1 MIDYIQLFKDRNLF
15 NQCTNEIELNNLLNK
30 KKIIFYIGF
39 DATADAL
46 HAGSLVQLRAIKTL
60 IKHGHQA
67 IVLLGGGTTKIG
79 DPSGKD
85 ASRQILTYETIQKN
99 IENFKR
105 IFEHYFR
112 DFKENIKFINNDQW
126 LDKLNYIELLRD
138 LGSQVSINR
147 MLTFESVK
155 ERLKREQSLSFLEFN
170 YMILQSYDFLHL
182 NKHENCELQIGGSD
196 QWGNIVLGMEII
208 SKINKKDAF
217 GLTTPLLTTST
228 GKKMGKTEQ
237 GAVWID
243 QNKYSSYDFY
253 QYWRNVDDNDVEK
266 LLLIF
271 SDLDKEEIK
280 ILIKE
285 DINNAKKKLAY
296 LVTTDCHSE
305 SSAQEAEEKA
315 RSIFENNSFDNIDEI
330 NFKIDSKLIDTLTSN
345 STVSSKSEAKRLI
358 EGGGIKIDD
367 DQINDINLT
376 IDKSYNGKI
385 LKIGKKNILKLSLSN
400 QYIFYSIINKI

>member
-315 RSIFENNSFDNIDEI
+315 RSIFENNSYDNIDEI
-330 NFKIDSKLIDTLTSN
+330 KFKIDSKLIDTLTSN

-376 IDKSYNGKI
+376 IDKSYNEKI
-385 LKIGKKNILKLSLSN
+385 LKIGKKK
-400 QYIFYSIINKI
+400 YFKIIVK

>member
-85 ASRQILTYETIQKN
+85 TSRQILTYETIQKN

-182 NKHENCELQIGGSD
+182 NKNENCELQIGGSD

-280 ILIKE
+280 MLIKE

-305 SSAQEAEEKA
+305 NSAQEAEEKA
-315 RSIFENNSFDNIDEI
+315 RSIFENNSYDNIDEI

-345 STVSSKSEAKRLI
+345 NTVSSKSEAKRLI

-367 DQINDINLT
+367 DQINDTNLI
-376 IDKSYNGKI
+376 IDKSYNEKI
-385 LKIGKKNILKLSLSN
+385 LKIGKKK
-400 QYIFYSIINKI
+400 YFKIIVK

>member
-15 NQCTNEIELNNLLNK
+15 NQCTNDEELNALLNK
-30 KKIIFYIGF
+30 KKITFYIGF

-46 HAGSLVQLRAIKTL
+46 HAGSLVQLRAIKSL
-60 IKHGHQA
+60 IKHGHKA
-67 IVLLGGGTTKIG
+67 IILLGGGTTKIG

-85 ASRQILTYETIQKN
+85 SARRILNYKE
-99 IENFKR
+99 IENNINNFKK

-112 DFKENIKFINNDQW
+112 EHKDKIIFINNDDW
-126 LDKLNYIELLRD
+126 LSNLNYIELLRD
-138 LGSQVSINR
+138 LGSHLSINR

-182 NKHENCELQIGGSD
+182 NKNHDCELQIGGSD

-208 SKINKKDAF
+208 SKINKKNAF

-243 QNKYSSYDFY
+243 SNKYSSYDFY
-253 QYWRNVDDNDVEK
+253 QYWRNVDDSDVKK

-271 SDLDKEEIK
+271 SDLEKEEINK
-280 ILIKE
+280 ITSE
-285 DINNAKKKLAY
+285 DINVAKKKLAY
-296 LVTTDCHSE
+296 LVTADCHSE
-305 SSAQEAEEKA
+305 ESANEAENKA
-315 RSIFENNSFDNIDEI
+315 ISIFEKNNFDNIDVIE
-330 NFKIDSKLIDTLTSN
+330 FKSKSDIKIFEAITSQN
-345 STVSSKSEAKRLI
+345 LVSSKSEAKRLI
-358 EGGGIKIDD
+358 EGGGVKLDDVQIK
-367 DQINDINLT
+367 DINKLIT
-376 IDKSYNGKI
+376 SEDNGKI
-385 LKIGKKNILKLSLSN
+385 LKIGKKKLFKLKFN
-400 QYIFYSIINKI
+400 

>member
-1 MIDYIQLFKDRNLF
+1 VLDYIQLFKDRHLF
-15 NQCTNEIELNNLLNK
+15 NQCTNEENLNNLLNK
-30 KKIIFYIGF
+30 KKITFYIGF

-60 IKHGHQA
+60 INHGHEA

-85 ASRQILTYETIQKN
+85 SARKILSYDEIQNN
-99 IENFKR
+99 IDNFKR

-112 DFKENIKFINNDQW
+112 DHKQSIKFINNNDW
-126 LDKLNYIELLRD
+126 LSTLNYIELLRD
-138 LGSQVSINR
+138 VGSHLSINR

-170 YMILQSYDFLHL
+170 YMVLQSYDFLYL
-182 NKHENCELQIGGSD
+182 NKNYQCDLQIGGSD

-243 QNKYSSYDFY
+243 QQKYSSYDFY
-253 QYWRNVDDNDVEK
+253 QYWRNVDDKDVKK

-271 SDLDKEEIK
+271 SDLKTDEINE
-280 ILIKE
+280 LITN
-285 DINNAKKKLAY
+285 DINAAKKKLAFC
-296 LVTTDCHSE
+296 VTADCHSE
-305 SSAQEAEEKA
+305 ISAKEAEEKA
-315 RSIFENNSFDNIDEI
+315 ISIFEKKSIDQLDV
-330 NFKIDSKLIDTLTSN
+330 IDLTESN
-345 STVSSKSEAKRLI
+345 SLNILDVISSYNIVPSKSEVKRLI
-358 EGGGIKIDD
+358 TGGGIKIE
-367 DQINDINLT
+367 NE
-376 IDKSYNGKI
+376 
-385 LKIGKKNILKLSLSN
+385 
-400 QYIFYSIINKI
+400 SIINHNYTFSKNDNGKTLKVGKKKIFKLKYT

>member
-1 MIDYIQLFKDRNLF
+1 MFDYIQLFKDRHLF
-15 NQCTNEIELNNLLNK
+15 NQCTNEAELNNLLNK
-30 KKIIFYIGF
+30 KKITFYIGF

-60 IKHGHQA
+60 IKQDHKA

-85 ASRQILTYETIQKN
+85 SARKILTYKEIQNN
-99 IENFKR
+99 IDNFKR

-112 DFKENIKFINNDQW
+112 DYKENISFINNDEW
-126 LDKLNYIELLRD
+126 LSNLNYIELLRD
-138 LGSQVSINR
+138 VGSHVSINR

-170 YMILQSYDFLHL
+170 YMILQSYDFLYL
-182 NKHENCELQIGGSD
+182 NKHKNCELQIGGSD
-196 QWGNIVLGMEII
+196 QWGNIILGMEVI
-208 SKINKKDAF
+208 SKINKNDAF

-243 QNKYSSYDFY
+243 QNKFSSYDFY
-253 QYWRNVDDNDVEK
+253 QYWRNVDDSDVEK

-280 ILIKE
+280 KLISD
-285 DINNAKKKLAY
+285 DINKAKKNLAY

-305 SSAQEAEEKA
+305 ESAKQAEEKA
-315 RSIFENNSFDNIDEI
+315 ISIFEKNMSDNIDEI
-330 NFKIDSKLIDTLTSN
+330 DFDINSQIKIFEAITSKNL
-345 STVSSKSEAKRLI
+345 VSSKSEAKRLI
-358 EGGGIKIDD
+358 EGGGIKLGD
-367 DQINDINLT
+367 DQIKDINQT
-376 IDKSYNGKI
+376 INQKDNGKI
-385 LKIGKKNILKLSLSN
+385 LKIGKKKLFKLKFN
-400 QYIFYSIINKI
+400 

>member
-1 MIDYIQLFKDRNLF
+1 MVDYIQLFKDRHLF
-15 NQCTNEIELNNLLNK
+15 NQCTNESDLNNLLNK
-30 KKIIFYIGF
+30 KKIVFYIGF

-60 IKHGHQA
+60 VKHGHKA

-85 ASRQILTYETIQKN
+85 TSRKILTYKEIQTN
-99 IENFKR
+99 IDNFKK

-112 DFKENIKFINNDQW
+112 DFKENITFINNDQW

-138 LGSQVSINR
+138 VGSHVSINR

-170 YMILQSYDFLHL
+170 YMILQSYDFLYL
-182 NKHENCELQIGGSD
+182 NKNEKCDLQIGGSD

-243 QNKYSSYDFY
+243 ENKYNSYDFY

-271 SDLDKEEIK
+271 SDLDKSEIK
-280 ILIKE
+280 NIISE
-285 DINNAKKKLAY
+285 NINEAKKKLAF
-296 LVTTDCHSE
+296 LVTSDCHSQK
-305 SSAQEAEEKA
+305 SAEDAEKKA
-315 RSIFENNSFDNIDEI
+315 ISIFENNSDENLDEI
-330 NFKIDSKLIDTLTSN
+330 LLDKNLDIKILDALISHNL
-345 STVSSKSEAKRLI
+345 VSSKSEAKRLI

-367 DQINDINLT
+367 STVNDFNTVLNNKN
-376 IDKSYNGKI
+376 DNQV
-385 LKIGKKNILKLSLSN
+385 LKIGKKKLFKLKFN
-400 QYIFYSIINKI
+400 

>member
-1 MIDYIQLFKDRNLF
+1 VFDYIQLFKDRHLF
-15 NQCTNEIELNNLLNK
+15 NQCTNDEELNKLLNK
-30 KKIIFYIGF
+30 KKITFYIGF

-60 IKHGHQA
+60 IKHGHKA

-85 ASRQILTYETIQKN
+85 SARKILTYDEIQNN
-99 IENFKR
+99 INNFKR

-112 DFKENIKFINNDQW
+112 DHKESIQFINNDEW
-126 LDKLNYIELLRD
+126 LSTLNYIELLRD
-138 LGSQVSINR
+138 VGSHLSINR

-170 YMILQSYDFLHL
+170 YMVLQSFDFLHL
-182 NKHENCELQIGGSD
+182 NKNYQCDLQIGGSD

-243 QNKYSSYDFY
+243 QQKYSSYDFY
-253 QYWRNVDDNDVEK
+253 QYWRNVDDKDVQK

-271 SDLDKEEIK
+271 SDLKVEEINE
-280 ILIKE
+280 LINK
-285 DINNAKKKLAY
+285 DINSAKKRLAFC
-296 LVTTDCHSE
+296 VTADCHSE
-305 SSAQEAEEKA
+305 NSAREAEEKA
-315 RSIFENNSFDNIDEI
+315 ISIFEKKSIDQLDVIDLVKTDSLNILDVI
-330 NFKIDSKLIDTLTSN
+330 TNKNI
-345 STVSSKSEAKRLI
+345 VSSKSEGKRLI
-358 EGGGIKIDD
+358 AGGGIKIE
-367 DQINDINLT
+367 NDPISDYNYT
-376 IDKSYNGKI
+376 FSKNDNGKTFRV
-385 LKIGKKNILKLSLSN
+385 GKKKIFKLK
-400 QYIFYSIINKI
+400 YA

>member
-79 DPSGKD
+79 APSGKD

-315 RSIFENNSFDNIDEI
+315 RSIFENNSYDNIDEI

-376 IDKSYNGKI
+376 IDKSYNEKI
-385 LKIGKKNILKLSLSN
+385 LKIGKKK
-400 QYIFYSIINKI
+400 YFKIIVK

>member
-1 MIDYIQLFKDRNLF
+1 MFDYIQLFKDRHLF
-15 NQCTNEIELNNLLNK
+15 NQCTNEAELNNLLNK
-30 KKIIFYIGF
+30 KKITFYIGF

-60 IKHGHQA
+60 IKQDHKA

-85 ASRQILTYETIQKN
+85 SARKILTYKEIQNN
-99 IENFKR
+99 IDNFKR

-112 DFKENIKFINNDQW
+112 DYKDNISFINNDEW
-126 LDKLNYIELLRD
+126 LSNLNYIELLMD
-138 LGSQVSINR
+138 VGSHVSINR

-182 NKHENCELQIGGSD
+182 NKHHNCELQIGGSD
-196 QWGNIVLGMEII
+196 QWGNIILGMEVI
-208 SKINKKDAF
+208 SKINKNDAF

-243 QNKYSSYDFY
+243 QNKFSSYDFY
-253 QYWRNVDDNDVEK
+253 QYWRNVDDSDVEK

-280 ILIKE
+280 KLISE
-285 DINNAKKKLAY
+285 DINKAKKNLAY

-305 SSAQEAEEKA
+305 ESAKQAEEKA
-315 RSIFENNSFDNIDEI
+315 ISIFEKNMSDNIDEI
-330 NFKIDSKLIDTLTSN
+330 DFDINSQIKIFEAITSKNL
-345 STVSSKSEAKRLI
+345 VSSKSEAKRLI
-358 EGGGIKIDD
+358 EGGGIKLGD
-367 DQINDINLT
+367 DQIKDINQT
-376 IDKSYNGKI
+376 INQKDNGKI
-385 LKIGKKNILKLSLSN
+385 LKIGKKKLFKLKFN
-400 QYIFYSIINKI
+400 

>member
-315 RSIFENNSFDNIDEI
+315 RSIFENNSYDNIDEI

-358 EGGGIKIDD
+358 EGGGMKIDD
-367 DQINDINLT
+367 DQIKDINLT
-376 IDKSYNGKI
+376 IDKSYNEKI
-385 LKIGKKNILKLSLSN
+385 LKIGKKK
-400 QYIFYSIINKI
+400 YFKIIVK

>member
-1 MIDYIQLFKDRNLF
+1 VFDYIQLFKDRHLF
-15 NQCTNEIELNNLLNK
+15 NQCTNDEELNKLLNK
-30 KKIIFYIGF
+30 KKITFYIGF

-60 IKHGHQA
+60 IKHGHKA

-85 ASRQILTYETIQKN
+85 SARKILTYDEIQNN
-99 IENFKR
+99 IDNFKR

-112 DFKENIKFINNDQW
+112 DHKESIQFINNDEW
-126 LDKLNYIELLRD
+126 LSTLNYIELLRD
-138 LGSQVSINR
+138 VGSHLSINR

-170 YMILQSYDFLHL
+170 YMVLQSFDFLHL
-182 NKHENCELQIGGSD
+182 NKNYQCDLQIGGSD

-243 QNKYSSYDFY
+243 QQKYSSYDFY
-253 QYWRNVDDNDVEK
+253 QYWRNVDDKDVQK

-271 SDLDKEEIK
+271 SDLKVEEINE
-280 ILIKE
+280 LINK
-285 DINNAKKKLAY
+285 DINAAKKRLAFC
-296 LVTTDCHSE
+296 VTADCHSE
-305 SSAQEAEEKA
+305 NSAREAEEKA
-315 RSIFENNSFDNIDEI
+315 ISIFEKKSIDQLDVIDLVKTDSLNILDVI
-330 NFKIDSKLIDTLTSN
+330 TNKNI
-345 STVSSKSEAKRLI
+345 VSSKSEVKILI
-358 EGGGIKIDD
+358 AGGVIKIE
-367 DQINDINLT
+367 NDPISDYNYT
-376 IDKSYNGKI
+376 FSKNDNGKTFRV
-385 LKIGKKNILKLSLSN
+385 GKKKIFKLK
-400 QYIFYSIINKI
+400 YA

>member
-315 RSIFENNSFDNIDEI
+315 RSIFENNSYDNIDEI

-385 LKIGKKNILKLSLSN
+385 LKIGKKK
-400 QYIFYSIINKI
+400 YFKIIVK

>member
-1 MIDYIQLFKDRNLF
+1 MFDYIQLFKDRHLF
-15 NQCTNEIELNNLLNK
+15 NQCTNEAELNNLLNK
-30 KKIIFYIGF
+30 KKITFYIGF

-60 IKHGHQA
+60 IKQDHKA

-85 ASRQILTYETIQKN
+85 SARKILTYKEIQNN
-99 IENFKR
+99 IDNFKR

-112 DFKENIKFINNDQW
+112 GHKENISFINNDEW
-126 LDKLNYIELLRD
+126 LSNLNYIELLSD
-138 LGSQVSINR
+138 VGSHVSINR

-182 NKHENCELQIGGSD
+182 NKHQNCELQIGGSD
-196 QWGNIVLGMEII
+196 QWGNIILGMEVI
-208 SKINKKDAF
+208 SKINKNDAF

-243 QNKYSSYDFY
+243 QNKFSSYDFY
-253 QYWRNVDDNDVEK
+253 QYWRNVDDSDVEK

-271 SDLDKEEIK
+271 SDLDKDEIK
-280 ILIKE
+280 KLISE
-285 DINNAKKKLAY
+285 DINKAKKNLAY

-305 SSAQEAEEKA
+305 ESAKQAEEKA
-315 RSIFENNSFDNIDEI
+315 ISIFEKNMSDNIDEI
-330 NFKIDSKLIDTLTSN
+330 DFDINSQIKIFEAITSKNL
-345 STVSSKSEAKRLI
+345 VSSKSEAKRLI
-358 EGGGIKIDD
+358 EGGGIKLGD
-367 DQINDINLT
+367 DQIKDINQT
-376 IDKSYNGKI
+376 INQKDNGKI
-385 LKIGKKNILKLSLSN
+385 LKIGKKKLFKLKFN
-400 QYIFYSIINKI
+400 

>member
-15 NQCTNEIELNNLLNK
+15 NQCTNAIELNNLLNK

-315 RSIFENNSFDNIDEI
+315 RSIFENNSYDNIDEI

-358 EGGGIKIDD
+358 EGGGMKIDD
-367 DQINDINLT
+367 DQIKDINLT
-376 IDKSYNGKI
+376 IDKSYNKKI
-385 LKIGKKNILKLSLSN
+385 LKIGKQKYFK
-400 QYIFYSIINKI
+400 IIVK

>member
-1 MIDYIQLFKDRNLF
+1 MFDYIQLFKDRHLF
-15 NQCTNEIELNNLLNK
+15 NQCTNEAELNNLLNK
-30 KKIIFYIGF
+30 KKITFYIGF

-60 IKHGHQA
+60 IKQDHKA

-85 ASRQILTYETIQKN
+85 SARKILTYKEIQNN
-99 IENFKR
+99 IDNFKR

-112 DFKENIKFINNDQW
+112 DHKENISFINNDEW
-126 LDKLNYIELLRD
+126 LSNLNYIELLRD
-138 LGSQVSINR
+138 VGSHVSINR

-170 YMILQSYDFLHL
+170 YMILQSYDFLYL
-182 NKHENCELQIGGSD
+182 NKHKNCELQIGGSD
-196 QWGNIVLGMEII
+196 QWGNIILGMEVI
-208 SKINKKDAF
+208 SKINKNDAF

-243 QNKYSSYDFY
+243 QNKFSSYDFY
-253 QYWRNVDDNDVEK
+253 QYWRNVDDSDVEK

-280 ILIKE
+280 KLISD
-285 DINNAKKKLAY
+285 DINKAKKNLAY

-305 SSAQEAEEKA
+305 ESAKQAEEKA
-315 RSIFENNSFDNIDEI
+315 ISIFEKNMSDNIDEI
-330 NFKIDSKLIDTLTSN
+330 DFDINSQIKIFEAITSKNL
-345 STVSSKSEAKRLI
+345 VSSKSEAKRLI
-358 EGGGIKIDD
+358 EGGGIKLGD
-367 DQINDINLT
+367 DQIKDINQT
-376 IDKSYNGKI
+376 INQKDNDKI
-385 LKIGKKNILKLSLSN
+385 LKIGKKKLFKLKFN
-400 QYIFYSIINKI
+400 

>member
-155 ERLKREQSLSFLEFN
+155 ERLKREQSLTFLEFN

-315 RSIFENNSFDNIDEI
+315 RSIFENNSYDNIDEI

-367 DQINDINLT
+367 EQINDINLT

-385 LKIGKKNILKLSLSN
+385 LKIGKKK
-400 QYIFYSIINKI
+400 YFKIIVK

>member
-85 ASRQILTYETIQKN
+85 ALRQILTYETIKKN

-271 SDLDKEEIK
+271 SDLDKQEIK

-315 RSIFENNSFDNIDEI
+315 RSIFENNSYDNIDEI

-376 IDKSYNGKI
+376 INKSYNEKI
-385 LKIGKKNILKLSLSN
+385 LKIGKKK
-400 QYIFYSIINKI
+400 YFKIIVK

>member
-243 QNKYSSYDFY
+243 QNKYSSYDFF

-345 STVSSKSEAKRLI
+345 SSVSSKSEAKRLI

-385 LKIGKKNILKLSLSN
+385 LKIGKKK
-400 QYIFYSIINKI
+400 YFKIIVK

>member
-208 SKINKKDAF
+208 SKINKKDAY

-315 RSIFENNSFDNIDEI
+315 RSIFENNSYDNIDEI

-367 DQINDINLT
+367 EQINDINLT
-376 IDKSYNGKI
+376 INKSYNEKI
-385 LKIGKKNILKLSLSN
+385 LKIGKKK
-400 QYIFYSIINKI
+400 YFKIIVK

>member
-1 MIDYIQLFKDRNLF
+1 MIDYIQLFKDRHLF
-15 NQCTNEIELNNLLNK
+15 NQCTNESDLNDLLNK
-30 KKIIFYIGF
+30 KKIVFYIGF

-60 IKHGHQA
+60 VKHGHKA

-85 ASRQILTYETIQKN
+85 ASRKILTYKEIQTN
-99 IENFKR
+99 IDNFKK

-112 DFKENIKFINNDQW
+112 DYKKNITFINNDEW
-126 LDKLNYIELLRD
+126 LSQLNYIELLRD
-138 LGSQVSINR
+138 LGSFVSINR

-182 NKHENCELQIGGSD
+182 NKKYECDLQIGGSD

-208 SKINKKDAF
+208 SKINKKNAF
-217 GLTTPLLTTST
+217 GLTTPLLTTSS

-243 QNKYSSYDFY
+243 QNKFSSYDFY

-280 ILIKE
+280 KIVLG
-285 DINNAKKKLAY
+285 DINKAKKNLAY

-305 SSAQEAEEKA
+305 ESAKQAEEKA
-315 RSIFENNSFDNIDEI
+315 ISIFEKNMSDNIDEI
-330 NFKIDSKLIDTLTSN
+330 DFDIKSQIKIFEAITSKNL
-345 STVSSKSEAKRLI
+345 VSSKSEAKRLI
-358 EGGGIKIDD
+358 EGGGIKLGD
-367 DQINDINLT
+367 DQIKDINHT
-376 IDKSYNGKI
+376 ITQKDNGKI
-385 LKIGKKNILKLSLSN
+385 LKIGKKKLFKLKFN
-400 QYIFYSIINKI
+400 

>member
-1 MIDYIQLFKDRNLF
+1 MIDYIQLFKDRHLF
-15 NQCTNEIELNNLLNK
+15 NQCTNESDLNNLLNK
-30 KKIIFYIGF
+30 KKIVFYIGF

-60 IKHGHQA
+60 VKHGHKA

-85 ASRQILTYETIQKN
+85 TSRKILTYKEIQTN
-99 IENFKR
+99 IDNFKK

-112 DFKENIKFINNDQW
+112 DYKKNITFINNDEW
-126 LDKLNYIELLRD
+126 LSQLNYIELLRD
-138 LGSQVSINR
+138 LGSFVSINR

-182 NKHENCELQIGGSD
+182 NKKYECDLQIGGSD

-208 SKINKKDAF
+208 SKINKKNAF
-217 GLTTPLLTTST
+217 GLTTPLLTTSS

-243 QNKYSSYDFY
+243 QNKFSSYDFY

-280 ILIKE
+280 KIVLE
-285 DINNAKKKLAY
+285 DINKAKKNLAY

-305 SSAQEAEEKA
+305 ESAKQAEEKA
-315 RSIFENNSFDNIDEI
+315 ISIFEKNMSDNIDEI
-330 NFKIDSKLIDTLTSN
+330 DFDIKSQIKIFEAITSKNL
-345 STVSSKSEAKRLI
+345 VSSKSEAKRLI
-358 EGGGIKIDD
+358 EGGGIKLGD
-367 DQINDINLT
+367 DQIKDINQT
-376 IDKSYNGKI
+376 INQKDNGKI
-385 LKIGKKNILKLSLSN
+385 LKIGKKKLFKLKFN
-400 QYIFYSIINKI
+400 

>member
-1 MIDYIQLFKDRNLF
+1 MIDYIQLFKDRHLF
-15 NQCTNEIELNNLLNK
+15 NQCTNESDLNNLLNK
-30 KKIIFYIGF
+30 KKIVFYIGF

-60 IKHGHQA
+60 VKHGHKA

-85 ASRQILTYETIQKN
+85 TSRKILTYKEIQTN
-99 IENFKR
+99 IDNFKK

-112 DFKENIKFINNDQW
+112 DYKKNITFINNDEW
-126 LDKLNYIELLRD
+126 LSQLNYIELLRD
-138 LGSQVSINR
+138 LGSFVSINR

-182 NKHENCELQIGGSD
+182 NKKYECDLQIGGSD

-208 SKINKKDAF
+208 SKINKKNAF
-217 GLTTPLLTTST
+217 GLTTPLLTTSS

-243 QNKYSSYDFY
+243 QNKFSSYDFY

-280 ILIKE
+280 KIVLE
-285 DINNAKKKLAY
+285 DINKAKKNLAY

-305 SSAQEAEEKA
+305 GSAQQAEEKA
-315 RSIFENNSFDNIDEI
+315 ISIFEKNMSDNIDEI
-330 NFKIDSKLIDTLTSN
+330 DFDIKSQIKIFEAITSKNL
-345 STVSSKSEAKRLI
+345 VSSKSEAKRLI
-358 EGGGIKIDD
+358 EGGGIKLGD
-367 DQINDINLT
+367 DQIKDINHT
-376 IDKSYNGKI
+376 ITQKDNGKI
-385 LKIGKKNILKLSLSN
+385 LKIGKKKLFKLKFN
-400 QYIFYSIINKI
+400 

>member
-1 MIDYIQLFKDRNLF
+1 MLDYIQLFKDRHLF
-15 NQCTNEIELNNLLNK
+15 NQCTNEENLNNLLNK
-30 KKIIFYIGF
+30 KKITFYIGF

-60 IKHGHQA
+60 IKHGHEA

-85 ASRQILTYETIQKN
+85 SARKILSYDEIQNN
-99 IENFKR
+99 IDNFKR

-112 DFKENIKFINNDQW
+112 DHKQSIKFINNNDW
-126 LDKLNYIELLRD
+126 LSTLNYIELLRD
-138 LGSQVSINR
+138 VGSHLSINR

-170 YMILQSYDFLHL
+170 YMVLQSYDFLYL
-182 NKHENCELQIGGSD
+182 NKNYQCDLQIGGSD

-243 QNKYSSYDFY
+243 QQKYSSYDFY
-253 QYWRNVDDNDVEK
+253 QYWRNVDDKDVKK

-271 SDLDKEEIK
+271 SDLKTDEINE
-280 ILIKE
+280 LITN
-285 DINNAKKKLAY
+285 DINAAKKKLAFC
-296 LVTTDCHSE
+296 VTADCHSE
-305 SSAQEAEEKA
+305 ISAKEAEEKA
-315 RSIFENNSFDNIDEI
+315 ISIFEKKSIDQLDV
-330 NFKIDSKLIDTLTSN
+330 IDLTESN
-345 STVSSKSEAKRLI
+345 SLNILDVITSYNIVPSKSEVKRLI
-358 EGGGIKIDD
+358 TGGGIKIE
-367 DQINDINLT
+367 NE
-376 IDKSYNGKI
+376 
-385 LKIGKKNILKLSLSN
+385 
-400 QYIFYSIINKI
+400 SIINHNYTFSKNDNGKTLKVGKKKIFKLKYT

>member
-271 SDLDKEEIK
+271 SDLDKEEIR

-315 RSIFENNSFDNIDEI
+315 RSIFENNSYDNIDEI

-345 STVSSKSEAKRLI
+345 SMVSSKSEAKRLI

-376 IDKSYNGKI
+376 IDKSYNEKI
-385 LKIGKKNILKLSLSN
+385 LKIGKKK
-400 QYIFYSIINKI
+400 YFKIIVK

>member
-112 DFKENIKFINNDQW
+112 DFNENIKFINNDQW

-315 RSIFENNSFDNIDEI
+315 RSIFENNSYDNIDEI

-376 IDKSYNGKI
+376 INKSYNGKI
-385 LKIGKKNILKLSLSN
+385 LKIGKKK
-400 QYIFYSIINKI
+400 YFKIIVK

>member
-112 DFKENIKFINNDQW
+112 DFNENIKFINNDQW

-315 RSIFENNSFDNIDEI
+315 RSIFENNSYDNIDEI

-367 DQINDINLT
+367 EQINDINLT
-376 IDKSYNGKI
+376 IDKSYNEKI
-385 LKIGKKNILKLSLSN
+385 LKIGKKK
-400 QYIFYSIINKI
+400 YFKIIVK

>member
-315 RSIFENNSFDNIDEI
+315 RSIFENNSYDNIDEI
-330 NFKIDSKLIDTLTSN
+330 NFKINSKLIDTLTSN

-358 EGGGIKIDD
+358 EGGGMKIDD

-376 IDKSYNGKI
+376 IDKSYNEKI
-385 LKIGKKNILKLSLSN
+385 LKIGKKK
-400 QYIFYSIINKI
+400 YFKIIVK

>member
-85 ASRQILTYETIQKN
+85 TSRQILTYETIQKN

-182 NKHENCELQIGGSD
+182 NKNENCELQIGGSD

-280 ILIKE
+280 MLIKE
-285 DINNAKKKLAY
+285 NINNAKKKLAY

-305 SSAQEAEEKA
+305 NSAQEAEEKA
-315 RSIFENNSFDNIDEI
+315 KSIFESNSYDNIDEI
-330 NFKIDSKLIDTLTSN
+330 NFKINSKLIDTLTSN
-345 STVSSKSEAKRLI
+345 NTVSSKSEAKRLI

-367 DQINDINLT
+367 DQINDTNLI
-376 IDKSYNGKI
+376 IDKSYNEKI
-385 LKIGKKNILKLSLSN
+385 LKIGKKK
-400 QYIFYSIINKI
+400 YFKIIVK

>member
-1 MIDYIQLFKDRNLF
+1 MIDYIQLFKDRHLF
-15 NQCTNEIELNNLLNK
+15 NQCTNESDLNDLLNK
-30 KKIIFYIGF
+30 KKIVFYIGF

-60 IKHGHQA
+60 VKHGHKA

-85 ASRQILTYETIQKN
+85 TSRKILTYKEIQTN
-99 IENFKR
+99 IDNFKK

-112 DFKENIKFINNDQW
+112 DYKKNITFINNDEW
-126 LDKLNYIELLRD
+126 LSQLNYIELLRD
-138 LGSQVSINR
+138 LGSFVSINR

-182 NKHENCELQIGGSD
+182 NKKYECDLQIGGSD

-208 SKINKKDAF
+208 SKINKKNAF
-217 GLTTPLLTTST
+217 GLTTPLLTTSS

-243 QNKYSSYDFY
+243 QNKFSSYDFY

-280 ILIKE
+280 KIVLE
-285 DINNAKKKLAY
+285 DINKAKKNLAY

-305 SSAQEAEEKA
+305 ESAKQAEEKA
-315 RSIFENNSFDNIDEI
+315 ISIFEKNMSDNIDEI
-330 NFKIDSKLIDTLTSN
+330 DFDIKSQIKIFEAITSKNL
-345 STVSSKSEAKRLI
+345 VSSKSEAKRLI
-358 EGGGIKIDD
+358 EGGGIKLGD
-367 DQINDINLT
+367 DQIKDINQT
-376 IDKSYNGKI
+376 ITQKDNGKI
-385 LKIGKKNILKLSLSN
+385 LKIGKKKLFKLKFN
-400 QYIFYSIINKI
+400 

>member
-112 DFKENIKFINNDQW
+112 DFNESIKFINNDQW

-385 LKIGKKNILKLSLSN
+385 LKIGKKK
-400 QYIFYSIINKI
+400 YFKIIVK

>member
-345 STVSSKSEAKRLI
+345 SSVSSKSEAKRLI

-376 IDKSYNGKI
+376 IDKSYNEKI
-385 LKIGKKNILKLSLSN
+385 LKIGKKK
-400 QYIFYSIINKI
+400 YFKIIVK

>member
-30 KKIIFYIGF
+30 KKITFYIGF
-39 DATADAL
+39 DATANAL

-85 ASRQILTYETIQKN
+85 VSRQILTYETIQKN
-99 IENFKR
+99 IENFKK

-112 DFKENIKFINNDQW
+112 DFKEDIRFINNDQW

-315 RSIFENNSFDNIDEI
+315 RSIFENNSYDNIDEI

-367 DQINDINLT
+367 EQINDINLT
-376 IDKSYNGKI
+376 INKSYNEKI
-385 LKIGKKNILKLSLSN
+385 LKIGKKK
-400 QYIFYSIINKI
+400 YFKIIVK